1 VTKQEIL
8 RLNDELKYAV
18 MKTSNKDLTALVG
31 KIPLLLIYVISRR
44 FKNGKKVILKI
55 GKYFSVEGSNFYK
68 VVVNKNLK
76 KYLDNKYNKINKR
89 IGEINQ
95 DIIKFIKNLSDY
107 IKKNP
112 KTNITNV
119 LIFILGAY
127 LGSGGIEGDG
137 GIPDLDLEMFGIGD
151 HRSIFT
157 HSIIAGVSI
166 EVLILFFIL
175 AIDMIYD
182 NLPKEHLE
190 IWDLI
195 HEKKDDFLLNF
206 TTGVSTGLA
215 YHFAIDATI
224 DGNGIY
230 KDLPFSA
237 PQEIHNFIIGM
248 NAFIEGIDSYY
259 RKYDL
264 KKIKKVKFS
273 LLEKFKIFIIKL
285 KGKNHG
291 KKRIS
296 DIFR

>member
-1 VTKQEIL
+1 MTKQEIL

-31 KIPLLLIYVISRR
+31 KIPLLLIYVTSRR

-55 GKYFSVEGSNFYK
+55 GKYFSLEGSNFYK
-68 VVVNKNLK
+68 AVVNKNLK
-76 KYLDNKYNKINKR
+76 KYLDNKYKKINKR
-89 IGEINQ
+89 IGEINE
-95 DIIKFIKNLSDY
+95 DIIKSIKNLSDY

-112 KTNITNV
+112 KTNITNI
-119 LIFILGAY
+119 LMFILGAY
-127 LGSGGIEGDG
+127 LGSGGIDGDG
-137 GIPDLDLEMFGIGD
+137 GIPDLDLKIFGMGD

-195 HEKKDDFLLNF
+195 HEKKDDFLFNF
-206 TTGVSTGLA
+206 TTGVSAGLA

-224 DGNGIY
+224 DGSGIY

-237 PQEIHNFIIGM
+237 PIEVHQFIMGA
-248 NAFIEGIDSYY
+248 NSFLEGVDSYC

-264 KKIKKVKFS
+264 KKIKKVNFS
-273 LLEKFKIFIIKL
+273 FLEKFKINKL
-285 KGKNHG
+285 KGKYYG
-291 KKRIS
+291 KEGI
-296 DIFR
+296 